1 MEEEEKEK
9 EEQIFGG
16 QQKTMN
22 VSGSREGTR
31 SENGMDEAVALG

>member
-16 QQKTMN
+16 QQKEMN
-22 VSGSREGTR
+22 VRGSREGTR
-31 SENGMDEAVALG
+31 SENGTDEVVALR